1 MQNSKHNISI
11 IGLGY
16 VGLPLAVKFSQKYN
30 VTGFDLSQNRI
41 QELKAGID
49 KTYELSKKDLELLNN
64 IHLTS
69 NENDISKSNIY
80 IITVP
85 TPVDK
90 NNKPDL
96 FPLLNATGTVGRYLS
111 KNDIVIFESTVF
123 PGCTEEICAPEL
135 EKKSGL
141 KYNLEFFCGYSPE
154 RINPGDKKHT
164 LTKITKVVSASN
176 RRVLLV
182 VDDLYNSIIDAGT
195 FKVSSIAVA
204 EAAKVIEN
212 TQRDVNIALI
222 NELSLIFDKLN
233 IKTSEV
239 LEAASTKWNF
249 LNFKPGLVGGHCIGV
264 DPYYLTHKA
273 AEVGYHPE
281 IILAGRKVNDG
292 MGSFIARKTISKLI
306 KVGLNPIGA
315 KVSILGLTF
324 KEDCPDLRNTK
335 VFSIVKKLEEYQC
348 DLSIADVFASKR
360 EAKQKYDIDIIS
372 LSKIKNQDAIILAV
386 GHRPYTKF
394 TKRDWSVM
402 LRDGGVLI
410 DVKSIYSK
418 TDFED
423 SKIIYWSL

>member
-182 VDDLYNSIIDAGT
+182 VDDLYNSIIDAGLLK
-195 FKVSSIAVA
+195 FH
-204 EAAKVIEN
+204 
-212 TQRDVNIALI
+212 QLQ
-222 NELSLIFDKLN
+222 LQKLL
-233 IKTSEV
+233 K
-239 LEAASTKWNF
+239 
-249 LNFKPGLVGGHCIGV
+249 
-264 DPYYLTHKA
+264 
-273 AEVGYHPE
+273 
-281 IILAGRKVNDG
+281 
-292 MGSFIARKTISKLI
+292 
-306 KVGLNPIGA
+306 
-315 KVSILGLTF
+315 
-324 KEDCPDLRNTK
+324 
-335 VFSIVKKLEEYQC
+335 
-348 DLSIADVFASKR
+348 
-360 EAKQKYDIDIIS
+360 
-372 LSKIKNQDAIILAV
+372 
-386 GHRPYTKF
+386 
-394 TKRDWSVM
+394 
-402 LRDGGVLI
+402 
-410 DVKSIYSK
+410 
-418 TDFED
+418 
-423 SKIIYWSL
+423 